1 MNHSVQAGSFREQLI
16 HQLIVLGEEKHSFL
30 DAYFPKQGVERKQT
44 QLFLAEYVQ
53 FIENELA
60 AVETSLSPAVFIG
73 CEVTID
79 YIDYQTKDTF
89 KIVYPMD
96 ADPEKNCI
104 SFLSPVGKQLLMS
117 RRDEVINVATPAGA
131 MRVRM
136 LHIQREK

>member
-1 MNHSVQAGSFREQLI
+1 MNHSVQAGSFRERLI

-53 FIENELA
+53 FVENELA
-60 AVETSLSPAVFIG
+60 AVETGQSPAVFIG

-79 YIDYQTKDTF
+79 YIDYQTKDSF

-96 ADPEKNCI
+96 ADPEQNCI

-136 LHIQREK
+136 LHIH

>member
-16 HQLIVLGEEKHSFL
+16 QQLIVLGEEKHSFL
-30 DAYFPKQGVERKQT
+30 DAYFPKQGVERRQT
-44 QLFLAEYVQ
+44 QQFLAEYVQ

-60 AVETSLSPAVFIG
+60 NVQTGLSPAVFIG

-79 YIDYQTKDTF
+79 YIDYQMKDTF

-96 ADPEKNCI
+96 ADPEQNCI

-117 RRDEVINVATPAGA
+117 RRDDMINVATPAGA

-136 LHIQREK
+136 LHIH